1 MTNFE
6 WLKTLSAK
14 DLAKVLTELG
24 LYYEEHLNDNKPM
37 FAGPTG
43 WQMTREEAEKE
54 CQEWLQEE
62 YMESGWTEV
71 LNDQ

>member
-6 WLKTLSAK
+6 WLKTLSAG
-14 DLAKVLTELG
+14 DLAKVLTEMG
-24 LYYEEHLNDNKPM
+24 LYYEEHDAADKAL

-62 YMESGWTEV
+62 CRESVWKEF
-71 LNDQ
+71 LSD

>member
-6 WLKTLSAK
+6 WLKTLSSG

-24 LYYEEHLNDNKPM
+24 LYYEEHVDAKAL

-54 CQEWLQEE
+54 CQEWLQKE
-62 YMESGWTEV
+62 YRESAWKGV
-71 LNDQ
+71 LYD